1 MTLINWQYSDLER
14 VAEFH
19 VNEYGYGSI
28 ESWSGFIKRHV
39 ESAYDGKATY
49 ISTYTSAFVVMI
61 WHDES
66 FKPHAKCAVTAYS
79 ALKAQRKE

>member
-1 MTLINWQYSDLER
+1 MTTINWHYSDLES

-19 VNEYGYGSI
+19 VNAYNSGTV
-28 ESWSGFIKRHV
+28 ESWLELIKRHT
-39 ESAYDGKATY
+39 ESYYDGKATY
-49 ISTYTSAFVVMI
+49 ISTYSFVVMI

-66 FKPHAKCAVTAYS
+66 FTPHAKCAVTAYS